1 MPLDIVLEDGEK
13 KDLNKTDNLEE
24 SGEMQTE
31 NSPKV
36 FFITKEFYSIPIACY
51 LRY

>member
-13 KDLNKTDNLEE
+13 KDSGKADNLEE
-24 SGEMQTE
+24 SAELQTE

-36 FFITKEFYSIPIACY
+36 CIFQYHF
-51 LRY
+51 